1 MHSQRS
7 FKVAEAATSRLV
19 NVVSSRQT
27 GFECEHPFID
37 KWIFTTEPP
46 SARLPPRFLEEI
58 TYDSLLFHARRLL
71 NLTTYRKI
79 PKISPGAYIFQRLF
93 SRGLSTEGNLRFKI
107 DWASLIVG
115 RKFTV
120 FALF

>member
-1 MHSQRS
+1 MHGQRS
-7 FKVAEAATSRLV
+7 FKVAEAVTSRLV

-27 GFECEHPFID
+27 GFECEHSFID
-37 KWIFTTEPP
+37 KSIFTIEPP

-58 TYDSLLFHARRLL
+58 TYDSLLFHVRRLL

-79 PKISPGAYIFQRLF
+79 PKISPGAYIFQRPFL
-93 SRGLSTEGNLRFKI
+93 RGLSTEGNLRFKI
-107 DWASLIVG
+107 DWASLIAG
-115 RKFTV
+115 RKFTI